1 MPGGAGT
8 PGGYD
13 GGSGSGSSADGTGA
27 AYQDRI
33 QQIAAAQN
41 RAAAASRAAAREN
54 AIQLAALTP
63 KTIELIRHHSAD
75 TPTQIAEQKEID
87 LYK

>member
-33 QQIAAAQN
+33 QQIAAAQ
-41 RAAAASRAAAREN
+41 
-54 AIQLAALTP
+54 
-63 KTIELIRHHSAD
+63 IELLRQVELLQEK
-75 TPTQIAEQKEID
+75 TQ
-87 LYK
+87 YN